1 MPYTED
7 RMAFVSQELCG
18 NGEIIARVSSVDGV
32 GYAGVTMRD
41 DLTPGS
47 RMVSLGTNGVNFIRK
62 QVRVLPNYPSY
73 PQAAPGFDKYWVK
86 IVRTGNQF
94 QAYASTDG
102 IQWLMYMN
110 QYVTMENDCIH
121 VGLFAYNEQTG
132 SEVTAIFD
140 NVSISNSSSTLNT
153 DVNNTTFGES
163 LNDMEQAE
171 LNVFPN
177 PAGDFMT
184 VDLGKVNSEEQIDI
198 LLFNGA
204 GQQVR
209 QRIDVQNAQEEFQI
223 SDLDAGTYNVIV
235 KIGKQ
240 IQSKK
245 LIVVKK

>member
-1 MPYTED
+1 M
-7 RMAFVSQELCG
+7 
-18 NGEIIARVSSVDGV
+18 
-32 GYAGVTMRD
+32 
-41 DLTPGS
+41 
-47 RMVSLGTNGVNFIRK
+47 
-62 QVRVLPNYPSY
+62 
-73 PQAAPGFDKYWVK
+73 
-86 IVRTGNQF
+86 VRTGNQF
-94 QAYASTDG
+94 QTYASPDG
-102 IQWLMYMN
+102 VQWQMYLN
-110 QYVTMENDCIH
+110 QYVAMENDCIY

-153 DVNNTTFGES
+153 DVNSTTFGES

-198 LLFNGA
+198 LLFNNA